1 MGGDQKVWPAAPAQ
15 IPTSARM
22 LCYDSRAN
30 LALGD
35 LMQHLGSKGEEDE
48 ERRILRSAVQVPWGV
63 AGPRQAG

>member
-1 MGGDQKVWPAAPAQ
+1 MGGDQRCGQLPRPKF
-15 IPTSARM
+15 PTSARM

-63 AGPRQAG
+63 DGPRQAE